1 MRHTM
6 AERSGLSIMAL
17 ATAAVLSLVAA
28 GQLVA
33 QEQTT
38 ADTVKTAS
46 AVQAN
51 FTLYVSIDELK
62 RELDHG
68 ADFVLLDTRSRPDYL
83 FDHITGAMSMPFFEV
98 EERFAELPK
107 DKWIIAYCS
116 CPRAEAEN
124 AVRVL
129 QTQGFDKVAVMYE
142 GYFEWRDRGYPIT
155 SGEHN

>member
-1 MRHTM
+1 MSQ
-6 AERSGLSIMAL
+6 RSRIGRSAL
-17 ATAAVLSLVAA
+17 IAAAVLSLTTAT
-28 GQLVA
+28 QLLA
-33 QEQTT
+33 QEET
-38 ADTVKTAS
+38 AANTDEIPPAEG
-46 AVQAN
+46 AN

-62 RELDHG
+62 RELDRG
-68 ADFVLLDTRSRPDYL
+68 ADLVLLDARSRPDYL

-107 DKWIIAYCS
+107 DKWIIAYCA

-155 SGEHN
+155 SGDHN

>member
-1 MRHTM
+1 M
-6 AERSGLSIMAL
+6 AERSGLDLSAL
-17 ATAAVLSLVAA
+17 TTAAVLSLVAA

-38 ADTVKTAS
+38 ADAVNTAS

-62 RELDHG
+62 RELDRG
-68 ADFVLLDTRSRPDYL
+68 ADFVLLDARSRPDYL
-83 FDHITGAMSMPFFEV
+83 FDHIAGAMSMPFFEV

-107 DKWIIAYCS
+107 DKWIIAYCA
-116 CPRAEAEN
+116 CPRAEAEH

-155 SGEHN
+155 SGDQN